1 MTTMADLEPLVGRW
15 STTITMLRPP
25 EMKDQVF
32 RAIDTYRWLAGKQTL
47 VHEVEARMGGQAVNS
62 IEIYTMK
69 DGQIVSRN
77 FDGLGNVSDYR
88 ASMAGG
94 VWQIEGANIRFTS
107 TRVASHE
114 IEGVWEQKS
123 DTGWVRWMTVRL
135 DRVM

>member
-1 MTTMADLEPLVGRW
+1 MTTMAALEPLVGRW
-15 STTITMLRPP
+15 ATTITMLHPA

-32 RAIDTYRWLAGKQTL
+32 RAIDTYRWLEGRQTL

-62 IEIYTMK
+62 IEIYTAK
-69 DGQIVSRN
+69 DGHVVSRN

-88 ASMAGG
+88 ASMEGG

-107 TRVASHE
+107 TRVASHV
-114 IEGVWEQKS
+114 IEGVWEQ
-123 DTGWVRWMTVRL
+123 DAGEGWVRWMTVRL